1 MWRLHRYY
9 LKELAVNAAI
19 TFIVLF
25 GVVLISLVYRGIQRS
40 QGGELLDAAKITL
53 FWALDAVPHLLTI
66 SFLIATVVTFTRA
79 AQDRELTAVRAAGIS
94 PRVPMQSAVLI
105 GIFLSVA
112 ASFANHY
119 LIPEVHFMKYRVI
132 KEVVR
137 SAFINLGL
145 GGDRITI
152 PNSERVLTF
161 RKKEDGTGDMLD
173 CTIYSPEP
181 IHPRLESSIVFV
193 DRVSIP
199 PIDEWKASKEIP
211 IQLSGVREPIGS
223 AVAVTDIDSFIIH
236 VDLEAL
242 GSAGGRQDKDEDVS
256 SDQLLAEVMRGVHE
270 SPVRATYTLFRR
282 CCFSLMPALLAPIG
296 FCIAEMARNRG
307 RVMAL
312 MLALI
317 PLAMFYLG
325 EVLGARFLL
334 STNNPWSAWMPVVLL
349 LSVGVPVV
357 WRQLKR

>member
-25 GVVLISLVYRGIQRS
+25 GVVLISLIYRGIQRS

-94 PRVPMQSAVLI
+94 PRVPMQSAVLV

-137 SAFINLGL
+137 TAFMNLGL
-145 GGDRITI
+145 GGDRIKL
-152 PNSERVLTF
+152 PNSNRVLTF
-161 RKKEDGTGDMLD
+161 RRKDELTGDMLD

-181 IHPRLESSIVFV
+181 ISPRLKSSIVFV

-199 PIDEWKASKEIP
+199 PTEEWEARNDISIL
-211 IQLSGVREPIGS
+211 LSGVREPIGTIT
-223 AVAVTDIDSFIIH
+223 AATDVGDITIH
-236 VDLEAL
+236 VGLEDL
-242 GSAGGRQDKDEDVS
+242 GSAGGRQDKDEDVT

-270 SPVRATYTLFRR
+270 NPVRAKYTLFRR
-282 CCFSLMPALLAPIG
+282 CCFALMPALLAPIG

-307 RVMAL
+307 RVLAL

-317 PLAMFYLG
+317 PLSMFYFG
-325 EVLGARFLL
+325 EVLGARLLL
-334 STNNPWSAWMPVVLL
+334 STNNPWSAWMPIVLL